1 MPVISTKCTR
11 SLQNRRALP
20 EALSMSLKPLL
31 ILLIVLLSAS
41 LPIPVIAASAA
52 ISMLKGSGS
61 VIKLSPTPNGN
72 AKPLANSL
80 FQMADSV
87 LTNITV
93 GNGPEQMLYDPS
105 NGYIYVANTMSNS
118 ISVIDPSIRAAIKT
132 ITSLSRPLYML
143 YDPSNG
149 YIYVVNEGSNSVSV
163 IDTSKEAVI
172 ANITVGYAPYF
183 LLYDPSNGYI
193 YVANRNSA
201 QINGQYQLL
210 PSVSVISPRIVVAN
224 VTLTAQITIPSVLL
238 NSLPL
243 YMLYDPSNG
252 YIYVANTMSNSI
264 SVIDPAS
271 NSIAATIAV
280 GRLPLYML
288 YDPSNGYIYVAN
300 SLTGTVSVLNQS
312 PGKTAMV
319 TFTSSGLPSTSS
331 WSVSINGIWMSSN
344 SNQMAFKELTGTYAW
359 QVYAPHGYVAVPS
372 TGTVT
377 LTDSNV
383 TIHLDFLPAPKYC
396 TVTFLERGLPAGQMW
411 SVTLNGVTRS
421 SVNDTV
427 TFNETPGVYRFA
439 VNPAGGRFPVPAFG
453 WMTVSQLSVEIP
465 VTFVTANSSA
475 LPVVTIYK
483 PSIHGLTVTIN
494 GTARAIGGFVT
505 EIKWNWGDGNATTG
519 PFPQTH
525 TYLRPG
531 TYNVTVT
538 VHTSNGSAM
547 TDWTLVKVAS
557 PKPNALYLVL
567 ALISALAFIGTSL
580 IMRYKRA
587 KSNRI
592 RKNHIR
598 GKKQR

>member
-1 MPVISTKCTR
+1 M
-11 SLQNRRALP
+11 
-20 EALSMSLKPLL
+20 
-31 ILLIVLLSAS
+31 
-41 LPIPVIAASAA
+41 
-52 ISMLKGSGS
+52 
-61 VIKLSPTPNGN
+61 
-72 AKPLANSL
+72 
-80 FQMADSV
+80 
-87 LTNITV
+87 
-93 GNGPEQMLYDPS
+93 
-105 NGYIYVANTMSNS
+105 
-118 ISVIDPSIRAAIKT
+118 
-132 ITSLSRPLYML
+132 
-143 YDPSNG
+143 
-149 YIYVVNEGSNSVSV
+149 VSWLM
-163 IDTSKEAVI
+163 
-172 ANITVGYAPYF
+172 
-183 LLYDPSNGYI
+183 LLYVMAKNK
-193 YVANRNSA
+193 
-201 QINGQYQLL
+201 
-210 PSVSVISPRIVVAN
+210 SPCQAI
-224 VTLTAQITIPSVLL
+224 
-238 NSLPL
+238 
-243 YMLYDPSNG
+243 G
-252 YIYVANTMSNSI
+252 C
-264 SVIDPAS
+264 
-271 NSIAATIAV
+271 
-280 GRLPLYML
+280 
-288 YDPSNGYIYVAN
+288 IYVAN

-312 PGKTAMV
+312 PGKTTVV

-331 WSVSINGIWMSSN
+331 WSVSNNEIWMSSN
-344 SNQMAFKELTGTYAW
+344 SNQIAFKELTGTYAW

>member
-238 NSLPL
+238 NS
-243 YMLYDPSNG
+243 
-252 YIYVANTMSNSI
+252 
-264 SVIDPAS
+264 
-271 NSIAATIAV
+271 
-280 GRLPLYML
+280 LPLYML

-580 IMRYKRA
+580 VMRYKRA